1 MRSDL
6 NAWNILFFF
15 FFLFSIEV
23 RIPCEGSRL
32 TICLEVAINPAEK
45 FARSLLLIRRRR
57 DVDGSTPKEFHYV
70 QVHANKFSSP
80 RVTRNFELG
89 SIVI

>member
-1 MRSDL
+1 MKRHKRVEYS
-6 NAWNILFFF
+6 AF

-23 RIPCEGSRL
+23 TVACGGSRL

-45 FARSLLLIRRRR
+45 FPRSLLLIRRRR
-57 DVDGSTPKEFHYV
+57 DVDGSIPKEFHYV
-70 QVHANKFSSP
+70 QVYATKFSSP